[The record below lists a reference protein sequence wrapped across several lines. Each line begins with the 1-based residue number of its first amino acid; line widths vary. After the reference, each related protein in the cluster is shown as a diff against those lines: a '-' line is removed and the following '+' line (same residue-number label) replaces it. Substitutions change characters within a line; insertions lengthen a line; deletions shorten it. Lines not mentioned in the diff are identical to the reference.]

1 MAAVGEL
8 HLHYTDMDPY
18 FLHHGN
24 SSGSG
29 CESGSASSSFG
40 GPTGDVNSDQPV
52 PFDLS
57 EYLRD
62 DVSAHMSFS
71 EYMDNGLLQAVQGNV
86 VDLPVGGS
94 SCTRYLGFYAYL
106 LTNL

>member
-8 HLHYTDMDPY
+8 HLQYTGMDPY

-29 CESGSASSSFG
+29 YESGSASSSFG

-62 DVSAHMSFS
+62 DVSTHMPFS
-71 EYMDNGLLQAVQGNV
+71 EYMDNGLFQAVQSNG
-86 VDLPVGGS
+86 VDLPVGGN
-94 SCTRYLGFYAYL
+94 SCTRYVGFYAYL
-106 LTNL
+106 